1 MITTHNG
8 IFFDNIVEENSYMFI
23 QNEKNTM
30 NEEIEVTDQYGNPIY
45 DEDNNIVKKS
55 TGIVHSFY
63 FWMQN
68 RLQYYE
74 RNYERLQDIL
84 SDIGG
89 IREIIYLIAAFINAL
104 YSYYTILFDTEE
116 IIFTIENNNEKDKS
130 SLNNKGKVNEILNPP
145 KVQKAYVNNNTKQ
158 VSNMQRLIKDD
169 INIYGDINIF
179 NKNNNNLFENKNDDN
194 NINEKNNEENTKRE
208 GENLNL
214 KIKRIKR
221 RKSSKIKIKTEERKK
236 SNDSN
241 KLISERT
248 KENKTNQIPK
258 RNISLLKFIKYLF
271 YCKKR
276 DVNISY
282 IEEYRQ
288 KIVSEESIIQDY
300 LDLILIRSLYKQKEY
315 NVNNMGK
322 ENLNI
327 NYDCNNLQQSNSG

>member
-1 MITTHNG
+1 MHYIL
-8 IFFDNIVEENSYMFI
+8 II
-23 QNEKNTM
+23 QLYS
-30 NEEIEVTDQYGNPIY
+30 IL
-45 DEDNNIVKKS
+45 KKLFKKKKK
-55 TGIVHSFY
+55 I
-63 FWMQN
+63 
-68 RLQYYE
+68 
-74 RNYERLQDIL
+74 
-84 SDIGG
+84 
-89 IREIIYLIAAFINAL
+89 AL

-236 SNDSN
+236 VM
-241 KLISERT
+241 I
-248 KENKTNQIPK
+248 QI
-258 RNISLLKFIKYLF
+258 N
-271 YCKKR
+271 
-276 DVNISY
+276 
-282 IEEYRQ
+282 
-288 KIVSEESIIQDY
+288 
-300 LDLILIRSLYKQKEY
+300 
-315 NVNNMGK
+315 
-322 ENLNI
+322 
-327 NYDCNNLQQSNSG
+327 